1 MVQLYAS
8 GREYIYAT
16 LTAAPED
23 GDIEVTTDGTT
34 WHPAERVAGE
44 GGETMRVLVQGP
56 DADTPPGGVNVLT
69 LPTGRTILH
78 ARLVDTP
85 EILIRA
91 AGYIDVRTI

>member
-16 LTAAPED
+16 LTDAPED

-34 WHPAERVAGE
+34 WHPAERIGDDIRFLA
-44 GGETMRVLVQGP
+44 QGP
-56 DADTPPGGVNVLT
+56 DADPITGVNVLT

-78 ARLVDTP
+78 ARLVDNP
-85 EILIRA
+85 EILIRD